1 MNQGYTVKSSI
12 RGKTASWDALERL
25 AVLRVNAD
33 SEGAFQMEKIRLT
46 KREQDVYDYILEYR
60 KEKRFSPSMR
70 EIAEGLGLHSAST
83 VHVHIHHLIDKGWL
97 LPCEQLN
104 RTIIPAEEGL

>member
-1 MNQGYTVKSSI
+1 
-12 RGKTASWDALERL
+12 
-25 AVLRVNAD
+25 
-33 SEGAFQMEKIRLT
+33 MEKIRMT
-46 KREQDVYDYILEYR
+46 QREQVVYDYILKYR

-70 EIAEGLGLHSAST
+70 EIAEGIGLHSAST
-83 VHVHIHHLIDKGWL
+83 VHVHIHNLIKKGWF

>member
-1 MNQGYTVKSSI
+1 MNQGYTVKSCT
-12 RGKTASWDALERL
+12 RGKTAYRDASGRM
-25 AVLRVNAD
+25 AILRVNANWK
-33 SEGAFQMEKIRLT
+33 GAFQVEKIRMT

-70 EIAEGLGLHSAST
+70 EIAEGIGLHSAST
-83 VHVHIHHLIDKGWL
+83 VHVHIHHLISKGWL

>member
-1 MNQGYTVKSSI
+1 MADLI
-12 RGKTASWDALERL
+12 
-25 AVLRVNAD
+25 VNAD
-33 SEGAFQMEKIRLT
+33 RKGAFQLERIRLT

-70 EIAEGLGLHSAST
+70 EIAEGIGLHSAST
-83 VHVHIHHLIDKGWL
+83 VHVHIHHLISKGWL

>member
-1 MNQGYTVKSSI
+1 MERI
-12 RGKTASWDALERL
+12 R
-25 AVLRVNAD
+25 
-33 SEGAFQMEKIRLT
+33 MT

-70 EIAEGLGLHSAST
+70 EIAEGIGLHSAST
-83 VHVHIHHLIDKGWL
+83 VHVHIHRLINKGWL

>member
-1 MNQGYTVKSSI
+1 MV
-12 RGKTASWDALERL
+12 
-25 AVLRVNAD
+25 VLIVNAD
-33 SEGAFQMEKIRLT
+33 RKGAFQLERIRLT

-70 EIAEGLGLHSAST
+70 EIAEGIGLHSAST
-83 VHVHIHHLIDKGWL
+83 VHVHIHHLINKGWL

-104 RTIIPAEEGL
+104 GTIIPAEEGL

>member
-1 MNQGYTVKSSI
+1 MV
-12 RGKTASWDALERL
+12 
-25 AVLRVNAD
+25 VLIVNANRK
-33 SEGAFQMEKIRLT
+33 GAFQVERIRLT

-70 EIAEGLGLHSAST
+70 EIADGIGLHSAST
-83 VHVHIHHLIDKGWL
+83 VHVHIHHLISKGWL

>member
-1 MNQGYTVKSSI
+1 
-12 RGKTASWDALERL
+12 
-25 AVLRVNAD
+25 
-33 SEGAFQMEKIRLT
+33 MEKIRLT
-46 KREQDVYDYILEYR
+46 KREQDVYNYILEYR

-70 EIAEGLGLHSAST
+70 EIAEGIGLHSAST
-83 VHVHIHHLIDKGWL
+83 VHVHIHHLINKGWL

>member
-1 MNQGYTVKSSI
+1 MVVFK
-12 RGKTASWDALERL
+12 
-25 AVLRVNAD
+25 VNAD
-33 SEGAFQMEKIRLT
+33 RKGAFQLERIRLT

-70 EIAEGLGLHSAST
+70 EIAEGIGLHSAST
-83 VHVHIHHLIDKGWL
+83 VHVHIHHLISKGWL

>member
-1 MNQGYTVKSSI
+1 MS
-12 RGKTASWDALERL
+12 
-25 AVLRVNAD
+25 VLIVNAD
-33 SEGAFQMEKIRLT
+33 WKGAFQLERIRLT
-46 KREQDVYDYILEYR
+46 KREKDVYDYILEYR

-70 EIAEGLGLHSAST
+70 EIAEGIGLHSAST
-83 VHVHIHHLIDKGWL
+83 VHVHIHHLIKKGWL